1 MKKFRVD
8 KRDVL
13 MIKYFYW
20 RGLSNQDLKTIFY
33 HIKPYIVQRILDGI
47 QYKTIELPFIKTSGR
62 KLTIDK
68 DELNSFESE
77 HFERIKSICNIIP
90 YDKKNKLSDYGIV
103 GNKTKDKYK
112 GFTNNVSELS
122 DDMLLS
128 ELLSHSSKQRKEH

>member
-20 RGLSNQDLKTIFY
+20 RGLSNQDVKTIFY

-62 KLTIDK
+62 NLTVDS
-68 DELNSFESE
+68 DELNTFESE
-77 HFERIKSICNIIP
+77 HFEKIKNIFSIIP
-90 YDKKNKLSDYGIV
+90 NDKKNQLRDYGII

-128 ELLSHSSKQRKEH
+128 ELMSHSSTKEKEH